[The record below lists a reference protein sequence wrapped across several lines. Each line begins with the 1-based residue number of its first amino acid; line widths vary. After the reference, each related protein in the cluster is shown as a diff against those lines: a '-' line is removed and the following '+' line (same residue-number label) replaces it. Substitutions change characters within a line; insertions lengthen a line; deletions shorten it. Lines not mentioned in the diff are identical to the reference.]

1 MTFSSA
7 TEQALD
13 RWISPRTWDS
23 LTHTDAAKFFQ
34 FVSQYQKDH
43 GFFMDEG
50 LMRDSIKQAVITKGH
65 PFGQPQAEFVHKCV
79 ALARN
84 VLDFLSATGR

>member
-50 LMRDSIKQAVITKGH
+50 LMRDSIKQA
-65 PFGQPQAEFVHKCV
+65 
-79 ALARN
+79 ARHTPHG
-84 VLDFLSATGR
+84 VGMLMGSF